1 MKKLLSNKWYVTVF
15 VAPGLILFLVMAV
28 IPLFTT
34 GYYGLFNYDGIGQKV
49 FIGLKNYKELFTTD
63 PYFKRAVLNSFI
75 LAAGSLFIQIPMHY
89 FWLLFWQI
97 ELRAK
102 VFTEQYSFSLL

>member
-49 FIGLKNYKELFTTD
+49 FIGFKELQRTVYNGPIFQASRFELL
-63 PYFKRAVLNSFI
+63 YS
-75 LAAGSLFIQIPMHY
+75 GSRLF
-89 FWLLFWQI
+89 
-97 ELRAK
+97 
-102 VFTEQYSFSLL
+102 VYSDSDCIISGYCSGK